1 MHLHKILKKARS
13 HHMRWINFKVKY
25 LNAINE
31 VVYKCQIRHSAVAHS
46 VDKCK
51 YNMRRWQPC
60 WQQVTTLLSPM
71 TPPSCHLQAMTCLVY
86 SCCYC
91 LTLYVLTLVTVIDAA
106 YKKWKWNYK
115 FQFHLNTDLNFTL
128 IICSSSCSFF
138 LFDGQLAVYLNL
150 LDVHWKMGAL
160 CHYSLIYRTNLLH
173 KNSNFIQICYCNLDK
188 HGCQIYNVSFKCG
201 HRDI

>member
-1 MHLHKILKKARS
+1 
-13 HHMRWINFKVKY
+13 MRWINFKVKY

-31 VVYKCQIRHSAVAHS
+31 VVFKCQIRHSAVAHSAHS

-60 WQQVTTLLSPM
+60 CDLWHLHPATCRQWPVLFTAAVTAWPYTSWLL
-71 TPPSCHLQAMTCLVY
+71 
-86 SCCYC
+86 
-91 LTLYVLTLVTVIDAA
+91 TVIDAA

-115 FQFHLNTDLNFTL
+115 FQFHLNTDLNFTPIL
-128 IICSSSCSFF
+128 CSSSCSFF

-173 KNSNFIQICYCNLDK
+173 KNSNFIQICYNLDK

-201 HRDI
+201 HRDIYCSV